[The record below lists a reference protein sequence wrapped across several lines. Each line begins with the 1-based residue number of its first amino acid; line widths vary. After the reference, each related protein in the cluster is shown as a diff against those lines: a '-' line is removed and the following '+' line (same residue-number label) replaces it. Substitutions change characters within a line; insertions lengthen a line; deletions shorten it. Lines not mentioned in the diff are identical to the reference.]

1 MKLVQDWQI
10 LKQGRRIDFAII
22 TGITLIFLIVMA
34 MNDRLM
40 FQMTANQTEEIGQM
54 QLDVIRSDFQGTLQE
69 AKSTTLRME
78 MEAEQ
83 LLKSKTPRKD
93 IEQYFYKRKREQK
106 NLTGGVCFNVYI
118 AGKDWS
124 VIPDFNMPADYHAQE
139 RLWYKGAAENPGQ
152 IYISEPYIDA
162 MTGMMCYTMS
172 KMLPDKETVVAL
184 DFNFSEVQYLI
195 RRMNELGNRESL
207 IVTKNGM
214 IIGYSNMD
222 LVGEKISQKLPDY
235 DSILSQIIQTK
246 RRDSFVAQVDGNE
259 RTIFTSKT
267 DNDWYMILS
276 VDNQSFYKD
285 SYRQI
290 ILTTLLSL
298 IMMLAIIFFYLNA
311 MRNGLRAEN
320 ALHVKEEFLSRLSHE
335 LRDPLQT
342 ILDASSVKTI
352 HSHANPAEKAA
363 EVRES
368 ALKLSDMLDNLFSFS
383 TIVSDARRDLA
394 ADKTFQDEE
403 LSKVSHYSKLGIIAV
418 LISAMLLAFAM
429 CFDTTVSWG
438 DTKMNREVDAYEHK
452 LSNWLEKQRSILSMF
467 VNVVGENPQVMSDY
481 PSAVKFLDNIARNY
495 PEISVCYLANPYNQ
509 HQVIMNNGWE
519 SADPNW
525 HVDKRPWYIDTE
537 KSLEGFSVSA
547 PYYDAQTGLYCVTLS
562 QMVYGKDGEFLG
574 IFGIDFYLDRL
585 VQVLGES
592 YTKDGYAFLVDR
604 NGIIINHPNNNYQLS
619 MSQMIDIS
627 GTEYAEAYYSGAV
640 VTLKDYTDNFMA
652 CISKKNK
659 LSDFT
664 VIVANS
670 WWNIYGHIMLLSVLF
685 IILLAICVL
694 IVNFLINRL
703 LRWQD
708 SVNQQLK
715 TASDTA
721 LAASKAKS
729 QFLAQMSHEIRT
741 PINAVLGMNE
751 MILRESKS
759 AEILDYATNIQSAG
773 RTLLTLINSILD
785 FSKIEDGKMEIVP
798 VSYETMNLLDDL
810 INMTSERAKKKGLQ
824 LKTEIS
830 PHLPKT
836 LYGDDVRLRQ
846 VIVNLLTNAVK
857 YTHKGSVTLKIDGQE
872 LDADTFELQVKVSD
886 TGIGIRQEDIQ
897 KLFQSFIRLD
907 EEKNRNIE
915 GTGLGIAIVQKL
927 LTMMGSKLEV
937 ASEYGKGSE
946 FSFKL
951 TQKII
956 DKTILGDY
964 DENHAKNLEKISE
977 KKFLTAEGARVLAVD
992 DNDMNLKVIS
1002 GLLKRNKISPDL
1014 AESGQAGIDMA
1025 KEHFYHIIFLDNMM
1039 PGLSGIETLKKMQQ
1053 EKILSDKTKVIMLTA
1068 SAIAGMRE
1076 IYLREGFD
1084 DYLSKPIVV
1093 SELEGMLEKYLPPEM
1108 IKFEDED
1115 TKKIEVVEEVKEE
1128 PVGADEFSSREKKK
1142 FAEICSDVNLEIG
1155 LKYCMN
1161 SKDFM
1166 LQMLTT
1172 FTDAKK
1178 ADKIQE
1184 KFAAHDWRGY
1194 QILVHALKS
1203 TAMSIGAENLS
1214 EAAKSLELAAKN
1226 KDTEK
1231 ILANHADL
1239 MATYKK
1245 VREQIAKYLSGEDE
1259 EPVGADEFSSREKKK
1274 FAEMC
1279 PDVNL
1284 EIGLKYCMNSK
1295 EFFLQML
1302 TTFTDA
1308 KKADK
1313 IQEKFAAHDWKGYQ
1327 ILVHAL
1333 KSTAM
1338 SIGAENLSEAAKS
1351 LELAAKNKD
1360 AEKILANHADLMATY
1375 KKVREQIAKYL
1386 SGEDEEP
1393 VGADEFSSREKKKF
1407 AEMCPDVNL
1416 EIGLK
1421 YCMNSK
1427 EFFLQMLTTFTDAK
1441 KADKIQEK
1449 FAAHDWKGYQILVHA
1464 LKSTAMSIGAE
1475 NLSEAAK
1482 SLEFAAKNK
1491 DTEKILANHADLMA
1505 TYKKVREEIAG
1516 YLSGAST

>member
-22 TGITLIFLIVMA
+22 IGITLIFLIVIA

-40 FQMTANQTEEIGQM
+40 FQVTANQTEEIGQM
-54 QLDVIRSDFQGTLQE
+54 QLEVIRSDFQGTLQE
-69 AKSTTLRME
+69 AEGTTIRMA

-83 LLKSKTPRKD
+83 LLKNKASRKD
-93 IEQYFYKRKREQK
+93 IEDYFYRRKREQK

-118 AGKDWS
+118 AGKDWA
-124 VIPDFNMPADYHAQE
+124 VIPDFNMPEDYHAQE
-139 RLWYKGAAENPGQ
+139 RLWYKGALENPGQ

-162 MTGMMCYTMS
+162 MTGIMCYTIS

-184 DFNFSEVQYLI
+184 DFNFSDVQYLI
-195 RRMNELGNRESL
+195 NRMNELGNRESL
-207 IVTKNGM
+207 IVTKDGM
-214 IIGYSNMD
+214 IIGYSDMN
-222 LVGEKISQKLPDY
+222 LVGEKISQQLPDY
-235 DSILSQIIQTK
+235 DSILTQIIQSK
-246 RRDSFVAQVDGNE
+246 RRESFVAQIDGEE
-259 RTIFTSKT
+259 RTIFTGKT

-290 ILTTLLSL
+290 IFMTISSL

-311 MRNGLRAEN
+311 MKNGLRAEN
-320 ALHVKEEFLSRLSHE
+320 ALRVKEEFLSHLSKE
-335 LRDPLQT
+335 LRNPLQA
-342 ILDASSVKTI
+342 ILDASSVKSI
-352 HSHANPAEKAA
+352 HLHANPAEKVA

-383 TIVSDARRDLA
+383 TIVSDAKKDFSTSKA
-394 ADKTFQDEE
+394 FQDEE
-403 LSKVSHYSKLGIIAV
+403 LSKVSRYSKWGIIAV
-418 LISAMLLAFAM
+418 LVAAMVFAFVI
-429 CFDTTVSWG
+429 CFKTTVSWG
-438 DTKMNREVDAYEHK
+438 DTKMSREVDVYEHK
-452 LSNWLEKQRSILSMF
+452 LSNWIEKQRSILSMF
-467 VNVVGENPQVMSDY
+467 VNVVGENPEIMNDY
-481 PSAVKFLDNIARNY
+481 ASAVNFLDNIARNY
-495 PEISVCYLANPYNQ
+495 PEISACYLANPYSE
-509 HQVIMNNGWE
+509 HPLIMNNGWV
-519 SADPNW
+519 SSDPNW

-537 KSLEGFSVSA
+537 KSAEGFSVSA
-547 PYYDAQTGLYCVTLS
+547 PYYDAQTGLYCVTFS
-562 QMVYGKDGEFLG
+562 QIVYGRNGEFLG

-585 VQVLGES
+585 VQVLGAS

-619 MSQMIDIS
+619 MSQMIDIA
-627 GTEYAEAYYSGAV
+627 GTEYSNVYYSGDV
-640 VTLKDYTDNFMA
+640 LTLKDYTNNFVA

-659 LSDFT
+659 ISDFT

-670 WWNIYGHIMLLSVLF
+670 WWNIYGNVTLLGGLF
-685 IILLAICVL
+685 IILLAACVI
-694 IVNFLINRL
+694 IVKFLINRL

-715 TASDTA
+715 QASNTA
-721 LAASKAKS
+721 LAASEAKS

-741 PINAVLGMNE
+741 PINAILGMNE

-759 AEILDYATNIQSAG
+759 AEILDYAANIQSAG
-773 RTLLTLINSILD
+773 RTLLALINSILD
-785 FSKIEDGKMEIVP
+785 FSKIEDGKMEIIP
-798 VSYETMNLLDDL
+798 MRYETIHLLDDL
-810 INMTSERAKKKGLQ
+810 INMISERAKKKNLI

-830 PHLPKT
+830 PNLPKI

-846 VIVNLLTNAVK
+846 VIVNILTNAVK

-872 LDADTFELQVKVSD
+872 LDSDTFELQVKVSD

-927 LTMMGSKLEV
+927 LSMMGSKLEV

-946 FSFKL
+946 FSFKVR
-951 TQKII
+951 QKII
-956 DKTILGDY
+956 DKTTLGNY
-964 DENHAKNLEKISE
+964 DENHAKELDKKA

-1002 GLLKRNKISPDL
+1002 GLLKRNKIFPDL

-1039 PGLSGIETLKKMQQ
+1039 PSMSGVETLKKMHE
-1053 EKILSDKTKVIMLTA
+1053 EKILGDKTKVIMLTA

-1076 IYLREGFD
+1076 IFLREGFD

-1093 SELEGMLEKYLPPEM
+1093 SELEGMLEKYLPPEF
-1108 IKFEDED
+1108 IKFEEEE
-1115 TKKIEVVEEVKEE
+1115 TKKVEVVEEIKAE
-1128 PVGADEFSSREKKK
+1128 PISADEFTNSEKEK
-1142 FAEICSDVNLEIG
+1142 FAKMCPDLDLETG
-1155 LKYCMN
+1155 LKYCMG
-1161 SKDFM
+1161 SKDFL

-1172 FTDAKK
+1172 FTDGKK

-1184 KFAAHDWRGY
+1184 KFDAQDWKGY

-1203 TAMSIGAENLS
+1203 TAMSIGAATLS
-1214 EAAKSLELAAKN
+1214 EAAKELEFAAKN
-1226 KDTEK
+1226 KDAEK

-1245 VREQIAKYLSGEDE
+1245 VRAEIAKYLSGAEE
-1259 EPVGADEFSSREKKK
+1259 EPVNADEFTRSEKEK
-1274 FAEMC
+1274 FAKMC
-1279 PDVNL
+1279 PDLDL
-1284 EIGLKYCMNSK
+1284 ETGLKYCMGSK
-1295 EFFLQML
+1295 EFLLQML
-1302 TTFTDA
+1302 TTFTDE
-1308 KKADK
+1308 KKSYK
-1313 IQEKFAAHDWKGYQ
+1313 IQEKFDAQDWKGYQ

-1338 SIGAENLSEAAKS
+1338 SIGAENLSEAAKE
-1351 LELAAKNKD
+1351 LEFAAKNKD

-1375 KKVREQIAKYL
+1375 KKVREEIAKYL
-1386 SGEDEEP
+1386 SGAKEEP
-1393 VGADEFSSREKKKF
+1393 VSADEFSNREKEKF
-1407 AEMCPDVNL
+1407 AKMCPDLDL
-1416 EIGLK
+1416 ETGLK
-1421 YCMNSK
+1421 YCMGSK
-1427 EFFLQMLTTFTDAK
+1427 EFLLQMLTTFTDEK
-1441 KADKIQEK
+1441 KSYKIQEK
-1449 FAAHDWKGYQILVHA
+1449 FDAQDWKGYQILVHA

-1482 SLEFAAKNK
+1482 ELEFAAKNK
-1491 DTEKILANHADLMA
+1491 DAEKILANHADLMA

-1516 YLSGAST
+1516 YLSGASI